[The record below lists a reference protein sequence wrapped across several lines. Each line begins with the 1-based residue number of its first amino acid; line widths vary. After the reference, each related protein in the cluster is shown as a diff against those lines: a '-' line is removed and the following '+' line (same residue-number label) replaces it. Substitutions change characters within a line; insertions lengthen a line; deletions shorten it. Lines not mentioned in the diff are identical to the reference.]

1 MSKKLLFVLSSFAF
15 IIFYSSVQSNAAR
28 NLITF
33 TDHQFFIENK
43 GQWPQEV
50 KYLCKTNGMNAWITD
65 RGVVYDYYQIIRD
78 ENAVAKQDNLIDGH
92 SPTGLVHERREEE
105 NTRIK
110 GHVVRALLQ
119 GANARTARTNAIAKG
134 QRDGYYNY
142 FIGNDPAAWASFVRF
157 YDTIEVQGAYP
168 GIDIRYYFDGGRLRY
183 DYQVTVGAN
192 PSQIRFNLE
201 GANDYQVDADGELL
215 ISTSLGEVR
224 HGKLRAYQQTNGKDH
239 EVTCRFES
247 LPGRVIG
254 IKAVGYD
261 KEKPLIIDPLVY
273 STFIGGSS
281 AEQGNSIAV
290 DNSGNAYVTGNTP
303 SANYPTT
310 VGAYD
315 VSQNGNTDVF
325 VTKLDANGSTLVYS
339 AFVGGSGLDFGN
351 AVAVDGNGNAYLTG
365 YTGSSNYPTTSGA
378 YSQSLNGYNYD
389 AFVTK
394 LNPSGSAL
402 IFSTYLGGTNTDN
415 GIAIALENVFGNI
428 FIAGETFSS
437 DFPTTSNAFDKT
449 YNGGDDIFV
458 TKLNTS
464 GTGLVF
470 STYLGGK
477 SYDVV
482 HSMAA
487 DVNGYPCVVG
497 ETTSTDFP
505 LQSSY
510 IKNSTDGLYN
520 DVFVAKL
527 NHGGAGLM
535 FSTYLGGSSHDYAN
549 SVAFDANRNVYVT
562 GCTYSSDFPTTAG
575 AYSQTY
581 HNYEAFITK
590 INYTGAS
597 IDYSTFI
604 GGTGTDVGSSILT
617 DASGNAYITGRTT
630 STDYPTTSDAYDRSF
645 NGGDWDAFVTKLN
658 ASGSAL
664 SYSTVIGGSSVDDGK
679 SIALDASGNGYI
691 TGYTTSSNFPTTS
704 GAYDQSYNGNNSDVF
719 VIKLGLAVPD
729 IASNYT
735 SYSFGSVN
743 VGSYKDY
750 TFIILNNGNADLVVS
765 ATTITGV
772 SGVTGSEFIIT
783 SGGAPFTIAGGAT
796 HDLVVRFAPNSAGN
810 KTARLSIESN
820 DPDENPFLI
829 TMVSNGTAPDIASS
843 PNSWS
848 FGSVTLGSY
857 SDKTFVI
864 KNEGN
869 ADLSVTA
876 TTLAG
881 SYPGEY
887 SIQSGGGSFTLATAA
902 TRDLVV
908 RFQPTKVG
916 IDLNAMLNISS
927 NDPDENPFQIT
938 LAGSGTAAPKLLV
951 NPISLDF
958 GTTTN
963 SMTFQISNTGGPTL
977 NWTVAETPDK
987 PWITSVTPAGG
998 SDNVTITVTVDRSQL
1013 SDISDTGTLAVT
1025 SNGGNQ
1031 NVTITIAKT
1040 SAPHFTFTPTDE
1052 SYSIVV
1058 SAATLDG
1065 VPLEAG
1071 DEIGI
1076 FTPAGLCV
1084 GASVWTGNVPLA
1096 MTAWKDD
1103 AQTSITD
1110 GYKDGEAI
1118 SFRVWDASSGLN
1130 ADYPAT
1136 ATYTTGNGTFGN
1148 GLYSII
1154 SKLEA
1159 TTEVQHT
1166 IKLKQGWSWISTN
1179 VTPTNPA
1186 VDQIFSQ
1193 TAHLAI
1199 LINSAGQFYV
1209 PGLIN
1214 SIGNWQVLQGY
1225 KTYVNANDSATF
1237 KGHRV
1242 ASTTPIPLNAGWNFV
1257 SYLPEN
1263 PIAIVTALASI
1274 VSKLAIVKQND
1285 GKFYIPGLIN
1295 AIDNLK
1301 KGEGYKL
1308 YVNSACILT
1317 YPASVEMA
1325 KKAQISKVAATDS
1338 VVHFSYRTD
1347 TGENY
1352 SIVIDS
1358 SIINNQPLMA
1368 NSEIGVFTPDGICVG
1383 AVVWTGEKPLS
1394 LIAWGDDS
1402 QTPAKDGYAASDE
1415 MSFRIWNANDKNVYA
1430 AAAQYSYGSNKFGEA
1445 SYSRI
1450 SLLQASTIIEAV
1462 ETTIAQ
1468 PTALKLLQ
1476 NYPNPFN
1483 PSTWISFTVPR
1494 LSNIK
1499 LEIYDLLGRKVRTLT
1514 KVQFSA
1520 GSHEIEWNGLDDDG
1534 KSVGSGI
1541 YIFVLSDG
1549 ALSISKK
1556 MIKLE

>member
-1 MSKKLLFVLSSFAF
+1 MTS
-15 IIFYSSVQSNAAR
+15 
-28 NLITF
+28 TG
-33 TDHQFFIENK
+33 HQFFIENK

-50 KYLCKTNGMNAWITD
+50 KYLCKTNGMNAWITAQ
-65 RGVVYDYYQIIRD
+65 GVVYDYYQVIRD
-78 ENAVAKQDNLIDGH
+78 GNSVADQDNRLDGH
-92 SPTGLVHERREEE
+92 SPTGLVRERREEE

-119 GANARTARTNAIAKG
+119 GANARTNAIAKG

-142 FIGNDPAAWASFVRF
+142 FIGHDPAAWASFVRF

-168 GIDIRYYFDGGRLRY
+168 GIDIRYYYDGGRLRY
-183 DYQVTVGAN
+183 DYQVTVGAD

-201 GANDYQVDADGELL
+201 GANDYQVNADGELL

-224 HGKLRAYQQTNGKDH
+224 HGKLKAYQQTNGKDR

-247 LPGRVIG
+247 LPGGVIG

-290 DNSGNAYVTGNTP
+290 DNSNAYITGNTP
-303 SANYPTT
+303 STNYPTT
-310 VGAYD
+310 TGAYD
-315 VSQNGNTDVF
+315 VSQNGNTDVC

-339 AFVGGSGLDFGN
+339 TFIGGSSLDYGS
-351 AVAVDGNGNAYLTG
+351 AIAVDSNGNSYITG
-365 YTGSSNYPTTSGA
+365 YTGSSNYPTTNGA

-402 IFSTYLGGTNTDN
+402 IFSTYLGGTSTDN

-428 FIAGETFSS
+428 FVAGETFSS
-437 DFPTTSNAFDKT
+437 DFPTTSTAFDKT

-562 GCTYSSDFPTTAG
+562 GCTYSSDFPTTSG
-575 AYSQTY
+575 AYSRTY

-617 DASGNAYITGRTT
+617 DASGNACVTGRTT
-630 STDYPTTSDAYDRSF
+630 STDYPTTSDGYDRSY
-645 NGGDWDAFVTKLN
+645 NGGDWDAFVSKLN
-658 ASGSAL
+658 VSGSAL
-664 SYSTVIGGSSVDDGK
+664 SYSTFIGGSGVDDGK
-679 SIALDASGNGYI
+679 SIALDAGGNVYV
-691 TGYTTSSNFPTTS
+691 TGYTTSSNYPTTS
-704 GAYDQSYNGNNSDVF
+704 SAYDQSYNGSNSDAF
-719 VIKLGLAVPD
+719 VTKLSLAVPD

-735 SYSFGSVN
+735 NYSYGSVN
-743 VGSYKDY
+743 IGSYKDN
-750 TFIILNNGNADLVVS
+750 TFVISNTGGADLNVS

-772 SGVTGSEFIIT
+772 SGVTGSEFVIT
-783 SGGAPFTIAGGAT
+783 SGGAPFTIAGGGT
-796 HDLVVRFAPNSAGN
+796 HDLIVRFAPNSAGN
-810 KTARLSIESN
+810 KSARLSIESN

-829 TMVSNGTAPDIASS
+829 TLVSNGTAPDIAST

-848 FGSVTLGSY
+848 FSSVTLGSY

-881 SYPGEY
+881 PYPGEY
-887 SIQSGGGSFTLATAA
+887 SIQSGGGSFIVAQAA

-916 IDLNAMLNISS
+916 IDLNAVLNISS
-927 NDPDENPFQIT
+927 NDPDENPFQIN
-938 LAGSGTAAPKLLV
+938 LSGTGTALPKLLV
-951 NPISLDF
+951 HPISLDF

-963 SMTFQISNTGGPTL
+963 SLTFKISNTGGPTL
-977 NWTVAETPDK
+977 NWTVSETPDK
-987 PWITSVTPAGG
+987 SWITSVTPSSG
-998 SDNVTITVTVDRSQL
+998 SDDATITVNVDRNQL
-1013 SDISDTGTLAVT
+1013 SGTSDTGVLAVS

-1031 NVTITIAKT
+1031 NVTISISNT
-1040 SAPHFTFTPTDE
+1040 SAPHFTFTRTDE

-1058 SAATLDG
+1058 NAATLDG
-1065 VPLEAG
+1065 VPLAAG

-1076 FTPAGLCV
+1076 FTSAGLCV

-1103 AQTSITD
+1103 AQTSTTD

-1130 ADYPAT
+1130 TDYPAT

-1148 GLYSII
+1148 GLYSVI

-1159 TTEVQHT
+1159 TTEVQHAIT
-1166 IKLKQGWSWISTN
+1166 LTQGWSWISTN

-1193 TAHLAI
+1193 TTHLAI
-1199 LINSAGQFYV
+1199 LINVAGQFYI
-1209 PGLIN
+1209 PSLIN

-1225 KTYVNANDSATF
+1225 KIYVNANDAVTF
-1237 KGHRV
+1237 KGQRV
-1242 ASTTPIPLNAGWNFV
+1242 APTTPIPLNAGWNFV

-1263 PIAIVTALASI
+1263 PIALETALASI
-1274 VSKLAIVKQND
+1274 VSKLAIVKQDD
-1285 GKFYIPGLIN
+1285 GNFYIPGLIN
-1295 AIDNLK
+1295 AINSMK
-1301 KGEGYKL
+1301 MGEGYKL
-1308 YVNSACILT
+1308 YMNSAGTLT
-1317 YPASVEMA
+1317 YPASVHLA
-1325 KKAQISKVAATDS
+1325 KESRISKVAAVDS
-1338 VVHFSYRTD
+1338 AVHFSYRTN
-1347 TGENY
+1347 TGESY
-1352 SIVIDS
+1352 SIVIEDAV
-1358 SIINNQPLMA
+1358 INNQPLMA
-1368 NSEIGVFTPDGICVG
+1368 NSEIGVFIAGGTCVG
-1383 AVVWTGEKPLS
+1383 AVVWTGEKPIALV
-1394 LIAWGDDS
+1394 AWGDDS
-1402 QTPAKDGYAASDE
+1402 QTPAKDGYTSSDE
-1415 MSFRIWNANDKNVYA
+1415 MSFRIWNANNNNVYA
-1430 AAAQYSYGSNKFGEA
+1430 ADAKYSYGSNKFGEA
-1445 SYSRI
+1445 IYSRI
-1450 SLLQASTIIEAV
+1450 SLLQASTFV
-1462 ETTIAQ
+1462 GVSETTIPQ
-1468 PTALKLLQ
+1468 PTELKLLQ

-1483 PSTWISFTVPR
+1483 PGTWISFIVPR
-1494 LSNIK
+1494 LSNVR
-1499 LEIYDLLGRKVRTLT
+1499 LEIYDLFGRKVRTLM

-1520 GSHEIEWNGLDDDG
+1520 GSHEIEWNGLDDNG

-1541 YIFVLSDG
+1541 YVFVLSDG
-1549 ALSISKK
+1549 ALSISRK